1 MSDKMNELLTAL
13 SQKLGMSREQVAGA
27 AERGDV
33 DSLLQN
39 TDCDTS
45 QVREVLSDPEKT
57 RQLLNSPQAQALMKL
72 LNKDK

>member
-45 QVREVLSDPEKT
+45 QVKSILNDPEKT
-57 RQLLNSPQAQALMKL
+57 KQMLNSPQAQALMKL

>member
-45 QVREVLSDPEKT
+45 QVKSILNDPEKT
-57 RQLLNSPQAQALMKL
+57 KQLLDSPQAQALMKL

>member
-13 SQKLGMSREQVAGA
+13 SQKLGMSRDQVAGA

-45 QVREVLSDPEKT
+45 QVKSILNDPEKT
-57 RQLLNSPQAQALMKL
+57 KQLLNSPQAQALMKL